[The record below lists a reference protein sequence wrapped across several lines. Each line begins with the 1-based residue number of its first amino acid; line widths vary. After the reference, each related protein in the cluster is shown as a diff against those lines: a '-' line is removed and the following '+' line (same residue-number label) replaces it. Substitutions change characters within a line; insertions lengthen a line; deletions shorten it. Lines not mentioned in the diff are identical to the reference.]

1 MFFLS
6 CLSNLGM
13 QISSD
18 LDIVNILTIVH
29 LIQACLTEHIK
40 QELVGQGSAEPE
52 KKLEKELHLQNI
64 LFLSNHMTS

>member
-13 QISSD
+13 QISSE
-18 LDIVNILTIVH
+18 LDIVNILAIVH
-29 LIQACLTEHIK
+29 LIQACFTEHIK

-52 KKLEKELHLQNI
+52 KK
-64 LFLSNHMTS
+64 